1 MKQNWKSWLPLGGM
15 LFALYLAIH
24 YWTPFCRLAQLG
36 LQAAAPL
43 LLGAVMAY
51 AVNILMSMLESRL
64 FPRGGSLSR
73 PVSLVLAYASLAA
86 ILALVVRMV
95 QMCIR
100 DRFCIRSKRR
110 SQSICPET
118 RLPGSRGPSQV
129 WTTSS
134 PRVWT

>member
-24 YWTPFCRLAQLG
+24 YWTPFCRLAGLG

-95 QMCIR
+95 L
-100 DRFCIRSKRR
+100 
-110 SQSICPET
+110 PELVQCVGLLAQQAA
-118 RLPGSRGPSQV
+118 R
-129 WTTSS
+129 WWSS
-134 PRVWT
+134 

>member
-1 MKQNWKSWLPLGGM
+1 VKQNWKSWLPLGGM

-24 YWTPFCRLAQLG
+24 YWTPFCRLAGLG

-86 ILALVVRMV
+86 QTLGFVNADNVGGV
-95 QMCIR
+95 IR
-100 DRFCIRSKRR
+100 LKFAPLWFMTGLLFEYLTKPKGGD
-110 SQSICPET
+110 
-118 RLPGSRGPSQV
+118 
-129 WTTSS
+129 
-134 PRVWT
+134 

>member
-73 PVSLVLAYASLAA
+73 PVLAWHITWMICCVCFSDILSLN
-86 ILALVVRMV
+86 
-95 QMCIR
+95 
-100 DRFCIRSKRR
+100 
-110 SQSICPET
+110 
-118 RLPGSRGPSQV
+118 
-129 WTTSS
+129 
-134 PRVWT
+134 